1 MVSNLLII
9 VLAATTIANA
19 TVIGYQNLITIRMLK
34 YTILILASIFGVLG
48 IMAGVFLICGY
59 FASINTLGVPY
70 LNMDFSKDDINS
82 G

>member
-1 MVSNLLII
+1 M
-9 VLAATTIANA
+9 LAATTIANA

-34 YTILILASIFGVLG
+34 YTILILASLFGVLG

-59 FASINTLGVPY
+59 FASITTLGVPY
-70 LNMDFSKDDINS
+70 LNMDFSKGDINS